1 MMDSVEVIAT
11 NNFLTELLKTDSDWM
26 EIAIRL
32 AEKAY
37 SENEVP
43 VGSIVVYKN
52 NIIGKGY
59 NQTQRLKDPTAHAEI
74 LAITA
79 ATATLKDWRLKD
91 STIYVTKEPCAMCAG
106 AIINARV
113 TRLVFGAYDEQ
124 KGCCGSL
131 YQLCGDY
138 RLNSKTSTQGGVLE
152 ERCQMLLKDF
162 FSQQRKSAKN

>member
-1 MMDSVEVIAT
+1 MDLVEVIAT
-11 NNFLTELLKTDSDWM
+11 NNYLTELLKTDSGWM

-32 AEKAY
+32 AEKAF
-37 SENEVP
+37 SEKEVP
-43 VGSIVVYKN
+43 VGSIVVHKN
-52 NIIGKGY
+52 NIIGKGH

-79 ATATLKDWRLKD
+79 AAATLKDWRLED
-91 STIYVTKEPCAMCAG
+91 ATIYVTKEPCAMCAG

-113 TRLVFGAYDEQ
+113 SRLVFGAYDEK

-131 YQLCGDY
+131 YQICGDY

-162 FSQQRKSAKN
+162 FSQHRKSTKN